1 MPTPEVLLACARPF
15 DVPPQ
20 DWNELEEMLDADELH
35 HARRLRFDVDRHAY
49 VLAHTLLRAL
59 VGAESGLPVASIHIS
74 HDIKGRPYVASA
86 PEIHVSLA
94 RTRDAVACTATR
106 IAPVGVDVELIDGK
120 PVDAGLLG
128 AFVVTHEAITAEQF
142 FRHWTAL
149 EAFWKSCGTGLA
161 DGQPRIYCTARSES
175 RFDVR
180 VERGMSD
187 CVGRGAIVDA
197 FADCAM
203 AVVLCAPIEPR
214 FVVKRTHCACASDIR
229 QLAGARATHGNFC
242 AA

>member
-1 MPTPEVLLACARPF
+1 MPEVLLACARPA

-20 DWNELEEMLDADELH
+20 DWDELTAMLDEDEH
-35 HARRLRFDVDRHAY
+35 DRARRLRFEVDRHAF
-49 VLAHTLLRAL
+49 VLAHALLRAL
-59 VGAESGLPVASIHIS
+59 VGAESGLPADGIRIA
-74 HDIKGRPYVASA
+74 HDIKGRPFVASSPA
-86 PEIHVSLA
+86 IHVSLS
-94 RTRDAVACTATR
+94 RTRDAVACAATR
-106 IAPVGVDVELIDGK
+106 IAPVGVDVEVIDGK

-161 DGQPRIYCTARSES
+161 DGQPRICCIPRSAS
-175 RFDVR
+175 RFDVQ
-180 VERGMSD
+180 VERGLSD

-197 FADCAM
+197 FPDCAV

-214 FVVKRTHCACASDIR
+214 FVVKRTHCASALDIR
-229 QLAGARATHGNFC
+229 QLSRARAPHDNFC